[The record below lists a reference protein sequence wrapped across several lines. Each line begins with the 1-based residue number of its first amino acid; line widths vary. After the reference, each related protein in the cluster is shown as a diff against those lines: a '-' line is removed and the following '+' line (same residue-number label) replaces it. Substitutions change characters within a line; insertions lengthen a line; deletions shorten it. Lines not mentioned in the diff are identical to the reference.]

1 MLCTGNICRSP
12 MAEVLLADALARRG
26 VAAHVSSAGLLEDG
40 RPASEHSVACMAGRG
55 LDLSAHRSRAMTA
68 ELLGGADLLLGMERR
83 HVREAAV
90 LAPGTWERSF
100 TLRELARRAAEAG
113 PRPAD
118 VPLADWLAR
127 LAAGRTPDVHLGSS
141 RDDDVA
147 DPIGRSLRTYR
158 RCATDLE
165 RLVATVV
172 DHLWPATRDA
182 VDPDPVR
189 STTA

>member
-1 MLCTGNICRSP
+1 
-12 MAEVLLADALARRG
+12 MAEVLLADALSRRG
-26 VAAHVSSAGLLEDG
+26 IAAHVSSAGLLEDG
-40 RPASEHSVACMAGRG
+40 RPASEHSVSCMADRG
-55 LDLSAHRSRAMTA
+55 LDLRRHASRVVTP
-68 ELLGGADLLLGMERR
+68 ELLTGADLVVGMERR

-90 LAPGTWERSF
+90 LARDAWGRSF
-100 TLRELARRAAEAG
+100 TLRELARRATAAG

-118 VPLADWLAR
+118 VPIDRWLAQ
-127 LAAGRTPDVHLGSS
+127 LAADRTPDVHLGAS

-158 RCATDLE
+158 RCASDLE
-165 RLVATVV
+165 QLVATVV

-182 VDPDPVR
+182 VDTDPVR